1 MRTRWL
7 TLITAPITALAA
19 VVVPLLG
26 ATPTAAAAA
35 APTSTTPPT
44 VTGRAVFGQVLTA
57 RPGTWEPA
65 AVTFTYRWLRAG
77 RPIAG
82 ATSTTYRLAG
92 PDVGYRVQVEVVATA
107 TDGSGLT
114 GRAVSAP
121 SGRVVA
127 APLVNRQAP
136 RVVGSTRY
144 GGTLRARPGRWSTS
158 PDRVRYQWL
167 RAGRPIRGAV
177 GPRYVVRPDDVGR
190 KLRVEVTARARFH
203 QPGTARSTPVRAK
216 HRVGVRR
223 TVTYSVVVDGRVGAD
238 VGEFRRQAQ
247 QTYDDARGWR
257 GKGVVFR
264 PVRSGGSFTL
274 VLAEAGRVPS
284 YSSGC
289 SATWSCRVG
298 RYVIIN
304 QDRWLGASPAW
315 NAAGESRRDYRHMVV
330 NHETGHW
337 LGKGHAGCPRPGAL
351 APVMQQQS
359 KGTQGCRLNPWPTPA
374 ELR

>member
-7 TLITAPITALAA
+7 LALVVA
-19 VVVPLLG
+19 VLPLLG
-26 ATPTAAAAA
+26 PGVVPTAAAAV
-35 APTSTTPPT
+35 APVATAPPA
-44 VTGRAVFGQVLTA
+44 VSGRAVFGEVLTA
-57 RPGTWEPA
+57 VPGTWSPSD
-65 AVTFTYRWLRAG
+65 VVLSYRWLRGG
-77 RPIAG
+77 RPVAG
-82 ATSTTYRLAG
+82 ATTTTYRLAG
-92 PDVGYRVQVEVVATA
+92 ADVGYRVQVEVTATA
-107 TDGSGLT
+107 GDGTT

-121 SGRVVA
+121 GARVAA
-127 APLVNRQAP
+127 APLLNRKAP
-136 RVVGSTRY
+136 RIVGSTRY

-167 RAGRPIRGAV
+167 RGGRPVRGAT
-177 GPRYVVRPDDVGR
+177 GPRYAVRPDDVGR
-190 KLRVEVTARARFH
+190 KIRVEVTARARH
-203 QPGTARSTPVRAK
+203 HRPGTARSTPVRAK

-223 TVTYSVVVDGRVGAD
+223 TVTYSVVVDGRVRAD

-247 QTYDDARGWR
+247 QTFDDARGWR
-257 GKGVVFR
+257 GTGVVFR
-264 PVRSGGSFTL
+264 PVGSGGSFTL

-298 RYVIIN
+298 RWVIIN